1 MYSKFGQFID
11 GKWQES
17 EKKETYEV
25 INPANEEVIGNASK
39 ASSADIDKALKSAE
53 STLKFSPDNVYS
65 HVSKVLYHYL
75 KDKFSLSTDNL
86 DPLTV
91 YSLLK
96 GKVQEEDL
104 DSLVHILKMCDSGQY
119 APGKKLNEE
128 NLITNVR
135 KLLNR
140 IDKNA

>member
-1 MYSKFGQFID
+1 MKF
-11 GKWQES
+11 
-17 EKKETYEV
+17 
-25 INPANEEVIGNASK
+25 P
-39 ASSADIDKALKSAE
+39 
-53 STLKFSPDNVYS
+53 PDNVYS

-75 KDKFSLSTDNL
+75 KDKFSLPTDNL
-86 DPLTV
+86 DPLAV

-104 DSLVHILKMCDSGQY
+104 DSLVHILKTCDSGQY
-119 APGKKLNEE
+119 APGENLNEE

>member
-1 MYSKFGQFID
+1 MRDISPSNFVLLFLSPRFANIFQNNQLGTAEIRRSK
-11 GKWQES
+11 
-17 EKKETYEV
+17 
-25 INPANEEVIGNASK
+25 
-39 ASSADIDKALKSAE
+39 KALKFAE
-53 STLKFSPDNVYS
+53 STLKFPSDNVYS

-75 KDKFSLSTDNL
+75 KDKFLLSTDNL

-96 GKVQEEDL
+96 GKVQEKDL
-104 DSLVHILKMCDSGQY
+104 DSLVHILKTCDSGQY
-119 APGKKLNEE
+119 APGE
-128 NLITNVR
+128 NLNKENFITNVR